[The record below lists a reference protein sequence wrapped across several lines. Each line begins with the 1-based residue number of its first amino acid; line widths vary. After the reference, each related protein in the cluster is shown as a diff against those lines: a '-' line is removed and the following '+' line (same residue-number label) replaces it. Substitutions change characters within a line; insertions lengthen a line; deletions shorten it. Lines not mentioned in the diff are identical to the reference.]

1 MVIGMKDLDYKERA
15 QLKWSSI
22 AALALTAAVEKPLK
36 AALEWQE
43 SMLV

>member
-1 MVIGMKDLDYKERA
+1 MERA
-15 QLKWSSI
+15 QLKWSNI

-43 SMLV
+43 SMLVKASAAIAKT